1 MTANKKTLGEL
12 TTRKIYLRIVP
23 YFLILYVIAF
33 IDRMNIGYVALD
45 MNTELALT
53 STSIGLIAGI
63 FFIGY
68 FFFEVPSNILMNRY
82 GARKWISRILIT
94 WGFICIVTG
103 FVQDVTQLYFLRF
116 LLGVAEA
123 GFYPAVILYFTLW
136 LPKKELARA
145 VALFMIGMPLANI
158 IGAPLSTWIMDN
170 ISWFEL
176 SGWRWVF
183 VMEGFPAVLFGIL
196 NLFLLTDLPEQAKW
210 LSREEKDWLK
220 AELDNERVEVKDQK
234 EFSSHRKV
242 FVNILKDSKIWILI
256 AIYLPITVANYG
268 VATWLPTIIKSFSSS
283 LTNYQIGLITL
294 IPYIL
299 GGIAMVL
306 WAFKSDR
313 TGERKFHT
321 AVTPLVAAI
330 GLLGAALTSNYLLSM
345 VMICIAVIGLY
356 SFFGPYWP
364 LTTEFLSLKTAAI
377 GIAFI
382 NSIAN
387 LGGFIGP
394 YFIGFINDATQTT
407 KSGLF
412 FIVILLVVSFI
423 SAISIK
429 KDKDILP
436 VDRTETNPSEAAGN

>member
-1 MTANKKTLGEL
+1 MTLNTNKLGKL

-45 MNTELALT
+45 MNKELALT
-53 STSIGLIAGI
+53 STEIGLIAGI

-68 FFFEVPSNILMNRY
+68 LIFEVPSNVLMNRF

-94 WGFICIVTG
+94 WGFICMITG
-103 FVQDVTQLYFLRF
+103 FVQDATQLYILRF

-145 VALFMIGMPLANI
+145 VALFMIGMPVANI
-158 IGAPLSTWIMDN
+158 IGAPLTTWIMDN

-183 VMEGFPAVLFGIL
+183 VIEGFPAIVFGIL

-220 AELDNERVEVKDQK
+220 SELDKEKGEVKDQK
-234 EFSSHRKV
+234 HLSSHKKV
-242 FVNILKDSKIWILI
+242 FVNILTNRKIWILI

-268 VATWLPTIIKSFSSS
+268 IATWLPTIIKSLTSN
-283 LTNYQIGLITL
+283 LTNFQVGLITMV
-294 IPYIL
+294 PYIL

-306 WAFKSDR
+306 WAFNSDR

-321 AVTPLVAAI
+321 AVTPIVAAS
-330 GLLGAALTSNYLLSM
+330 GLLGAALSSNNILAM
-345 VMICIAVIGLY
+345 IMICVAIMGLY

-364 LTTEFLSLKTAAI
+364 LSTEFLSIKTTAI

-394 YFIGFINDATQTT
+394 YFIGFISDVTGNP

-412 FIVILLVVSFI
+412 FIVVLLVFSFI
-423 SAISIK
+423 SALSIK
-429 KDKDILP
+429 KDKDTSS
-436 VDRTETNPSEAAGN
+436 VDSIETNPSEIA